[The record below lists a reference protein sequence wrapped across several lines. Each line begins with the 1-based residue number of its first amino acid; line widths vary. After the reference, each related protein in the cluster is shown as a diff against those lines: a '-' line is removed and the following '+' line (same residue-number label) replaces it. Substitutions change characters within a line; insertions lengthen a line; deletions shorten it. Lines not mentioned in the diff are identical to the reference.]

1 MRPRVAVVLAGVLAS
16 GMAATLLATAPDP
29 FTGTWQ
35 LNLAKSKLSPPV
47 PRSVVSYIECGGKS
61 ASVREDIVDA
71 TGQRQTATVKA
82 AFDGKDYPI
91 VGSPLA
97 DAVSYQRIDSHTL
110 KGTRKKGGKVPV
122 YETVVVS
129 PDGKT
134 MIAVSGA
141 GLENGRSVNLG
152 RLLMFPIVTCSTVH
166 NESLPMGIPD
176 SVISNA
182 RLPLA
187 QVRVAIVAPVR
198 VSIVNPAFPETR
210 RGDGCAGCRAAR
222 RPLSQT

>member
-1 MRPRVAVVLAGVLAS
+1 MRLRVAVVLAGVLAS

-134 MIAVSGA
+134 MIATYSGTDA
-141 GLENGRSVNLG
+141 EGR
-152 RLLMFPIVTCSTVH
+152 
-166 NESLPMGIPD
+166 
-176 SVISNA
+176 
-182 RLPLA
+182 
-187 QVRVAIVAPVR
+187 
-198 VSIVNPAFPETR
+198 
-210 RGDGCAGCRAAR
+210 
-222 RPLSQT
+222 